1 MDTRSKIKPLKNLY
15 SVLAGSKWAA
25 IVGYFDPLTATQA
38 KRLAD
43 AERDG
48 RKVLAIVLIAPDSLL
63 PADARAALVAAVRSV
78 SAVVIAESQQWRS
91 AIPHQY
97 DIALLDDLEGEKKRS
112 AEFIEFILKRQ
123 EANPCPSL

>member
-1 MDTRSKIKPLKNLY
+1 MDTRSKIKPLKDLH

-38 KRLAD
+38 KRFAD

-91 AIPHQY
+91 AIPH
-97 DIALLDDLEGEKKRS
+97 DIALLDDLEAEKKRS